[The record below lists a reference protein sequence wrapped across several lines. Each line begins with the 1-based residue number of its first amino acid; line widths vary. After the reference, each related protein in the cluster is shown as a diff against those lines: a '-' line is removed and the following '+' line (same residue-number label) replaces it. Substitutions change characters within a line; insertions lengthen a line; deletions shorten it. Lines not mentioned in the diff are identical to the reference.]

1 MARPEVTGKKLPSPA
16 PFQLG
21 AYTIETFC
29 AAHGLS
35 PAMYFKL
42 RKAGLGPD
50 EMEMGRRKGIS
61 INPRPNG
68 VASVRPR
75 PNDPSLARLRLQAR
89 TVAKTACPNLPNNL
103 RAFPP
108 WRRGVGVVAFELGR
122 RPKCSS
128 NKRMISMQDQP
139 INLQASTVNDGAP
152 LQPIAAP
159 ITAAD
164 LEDLARHCKTSDAA
178 LDAFIRAVDPSSVF
192 AALDRI
198 TAPGKSH

>member
-61 INPRPNG
+61 IESAAKWRRKRE
-68 VASVRPR
+68 AAAKR
-75 PNDPSLARLRLQAR
+75 SLAREASAPSQNRRQD
-89 TVAKTACPNLPNNL
+89 CLPEP
-103 RAFPP
+103 A
-108 WRRGVGVVAFELGR
+108 E
-122 RPKCSS
+122 
-128 NKRMISMQDQP
+128 
-139 INLQASTVNDGAP
+139 
-152 LQPIAAP
+152 
-159 ITAAD
+159 
-164 LEDLARHCKTSDAA
+164 
-178 LDAFIRAVDPSSVF
+178 
-192 AALDRI
+192 
-198 TAPGKSH
+198 